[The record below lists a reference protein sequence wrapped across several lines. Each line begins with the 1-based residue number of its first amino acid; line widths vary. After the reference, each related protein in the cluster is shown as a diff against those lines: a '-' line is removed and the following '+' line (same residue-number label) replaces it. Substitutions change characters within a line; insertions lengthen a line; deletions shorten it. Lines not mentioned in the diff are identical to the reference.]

1 MSYASILH
9 ELLAAMEEE
18 SPPPRTNWIPLLDT
32 TGLVLGIAWKH
43 NEQTAWGLFQAIPE
57 GSC

>member
-1 MSYASILH
+1 MSYTTILH
-9 ELLAAMEEE
+9 ELLAATQEE
-18 SPPPRTNWIPLLDT
+18 SPSPRTNWIPLMDT
-32 TGLVLGIAWKH
+32 TGLILGIAWKH